1 MMPYKY
7 TKRGYI
13 MNEIKTTQ
21 IKTPLRVP
29 RLNDIMPSLMMILA
43 ARASALGVFPFG
55 AAFFAASFDKSVAY
69 VGIIPLMEEE
79 CTRS

>member
-1 MMPYKY
+1 
-7 TKRGYI
+7 

-69 VGIIPLMEEE
+69 VGITAAAAGILTSGRVEALPEDI
-79 CTRS
+79 